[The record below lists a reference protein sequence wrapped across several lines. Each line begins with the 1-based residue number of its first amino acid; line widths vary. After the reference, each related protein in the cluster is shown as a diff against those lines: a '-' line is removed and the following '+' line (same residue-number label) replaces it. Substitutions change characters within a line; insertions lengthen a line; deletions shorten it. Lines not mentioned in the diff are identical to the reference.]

1 MVSVRPFGDNAGGQT
16 GVKIK
21 QVFTPVHE
29 TTWLWRKLHPKF
41 CCFSVRVQTCCTGL
55 PPRLPIKE
63 IPGEPGFLS
72 AASDGHR
79 HTPRDHNLNYTI
91 WTLYAESVG
100 FPVNVTLLWGTPT
113 PIYQATWDA
122 PTPIINLSSALV
134 RALSN
139 LSSKLGSA
147 HSNLSNYLG
156 PVQSNN
162 LEFALS
168 NLSSNLGC
176 ALSNLSNILGR
187 ALSNLSSNLGRPH
200 LPTNQVI
207 CPELKLNIRIANSQ
221 Q

>member
-29 TTWLWRKLHPKF
+29 TTLLWRKLHPKF
-41 CCFSVRVQTCCTGL
+41 SCFSVRVQTCCTGL

-63 IPGEPGFLS
+63 IPGEPGFQS

-147 HSNLSNYLG
+147 HSNLSTTWG
-156 PVQSNN
+156 ACSQTTW
-162 LEFALS
+162 
-168 NLSSNLGC
+168 SSPSPICQATWGAPSPIYQTSWGAPFLICQAIWG
-176 ALSNLSNILGR
+176 AR
-187 ALSNLSSNLGRPH
+187 TF
-200 LPTNQVI
+200 LPI
-207 CPELKLNIRIANSQ
+207 K
-221 Q
+221 

>member
-29 TTWLWRKLHPKF
+29 TTLLWRKLHPKF
-41 CCFSVRVQTCCTGL
+41 SCFSMRVQTCCTGL

-63 IPGEPGFLS
+63 IPGEPGFQS

-79 HTPRDHNLNYTI
+79 LTPRDHNLNYTI

-147 HSNLSNYLG
+147 HSNLSTTWG
-156 PVQSNN
+156 ACSQTTW
-162 LEFALS
+162 
-168 NLSSNLGC
+168 SSPSPICQATWGAPSPIYQTSWGAPFLICQAIWG
-176 ALSNLSNILGR
+176 AR
-187 ALSNLSSNLGRPH
+187 TF
-200 LPTNQVI
+200 LPI
-207 CPELKLNIRIANSQ
+207 K
-221 Q
+221 

>member
-41 CCFSVRVQTCCTGL
+41 SCFSVRVQTCCTGL

-63 IPGEPGFLS
+63 IPGEPGFQS

-79 HTPRDHNLNYTI
+79 LTPRDHNLNYTI

-147 HSNLSNYLG
+147 HSNLSTTWG
-156 PVQSNN
+156 ACSQTTW
-162 LEFALS
+162 
-168 NLSSNLGC
+168 SSPSPICQATWGAPSPIYQTSWGAPFLICQAIWG
-176 ALSNLSNILGR
+176 AR
-187 ALSNLSSNLGRPH
+187 TF
-200 LPTNQVI
+200 LPI
-207 CPELKLNIRIANSQ
+207 K
-221 Q
+221 

>member
-29 TTWLWRKLHPKF
+29 TTLLWRKLHPKF
-41 CCFSVRVQTCCTGL
+41 SCFSVRVQTCCTGL

-63 IPGEPGFLS
+63 IPGEPGFQS
-72 AASDGHR
+72 AASDGYH

-147 HSNLSNYLG
+147 HSNLSTTWG
-156 PVQSNN
+156 ACSQTTW
-162 LEFALS
+162 
-168 NLSSNLGC
+168 SSPSPICQATWGAPSPIYQTSWGAPFLICQAIWG
-176 ALSNLSNILGR
+176 AR
-187 ALSNLSSNLGRPH
+187 TF
-200 LPTNQVI
+200 LPI
-207 CPELKLNIRIANSQ
+207 K
-221 Q
+221 

>member
-1 MVSVRPFGDNAGGQT
+1 MLYWPAS
-16 GVKIK
+16 
-21 QVFTPVHE
+21 QVAYKRNSWRAWILVCSQWWTPPHPSWPQPE
-29 TTWLWRKLHPKF
+29 LHHLDTV
-41 CCFSVRVQTCCTGL
+41 CWISRFSCQC
-55 PPRLPIKE
+55 
-63 IPGEPGFLS
+63 
-72 AASDGHR
+72 
-79 HTPRDHNLNYTI
+79 HTPL
-91 WTLYAESVG
+91 
-100 FPVNVTLLWGTPT
+100 GTST

-122 PTPIINLSSALV
+122 PTPIINLSSTLV

-156 PVQSNN
+156 RVQSNN

-200 LPTNQVI
+200 LPTNQAI
-207 CPELKLNIRIANSQ
+207 CPELKVNIRIANSQ

>member
-29 TTWLWRKLHPKF
+29 TTLLWRKLHPKF
-41 CCFSVRVQTCCTGL
+41 SCFSVRVQTCCTGL

-63 IPGEPGFLS
+63 IPGEPGFQS

-147 HSNLSNYLG
+147 HSNLSTTWGACSQTTWSSPSPICQATWGAPSPIYQTSWGAPFLICQAIWG
-156 PVQSNN
+156 ARTFLPIKQYAQN
-162 LEFALS
+162 L
-168 NLSSNLGC
+168 N
-176 ALSNLSNILGR
+176 
-187 ALSNLSSNLGRPH
+187 
-200 LPTNQVI
+200 
-207 CPELKLNIRIANSQ
+207 
-221 Q
+221 

>member
-41 CCFSVRVQTCCTGL
+41 SCFSVRVQTCCTGL

-63 IPGEPGFLS
+63 IPGEPGFQS

-79 HTPRDHNLNYTI
+79 LTPHDHNLNNTI

-147 HSNLSNYLG
+147 HSNLSTTWG
-156 PVQSNN
+156 ACSQTTW
-162 LEFALS
+162 
-168 NLSSNLGC
+168 SSP
-176 ALSNLSNILGR
+176 S
-187 ALSNLSSNLGRPH
+187 P
-200 LPTNQVI
+200 I
-207 CPELKLNIRIANSQ
+207 CQATWGAPSPIYQTSWGAPFLIC
-221 Q
+221 

>member
-29 TTWLWRKLHPKF
+29 TTLLWRKLHPKF
-41 CCFSVRVQTCCTGL
+41 SCFSVRVQTCCTGL

-63 IPGEPGFLS
+63 IPGEPGFQS

-79 HTPRDHNLNYTI
+79 LTPRDHNLNYTI

-147 HSNLSNYLG
+147 HSNLSTTWG
-156 PVQSNN
+156 ACSQTTW
-162 LEFALS
+162 
-168 NLSSNLGC
+168 SSPSPICQATWGAPSPIYQTSWGAPFLICQAIWG
-176 ALSNLSNILGR
+176 AR
-187 ALSNLSSNLGRPH
+187 TF
-200 LPTNQVI
+200 LPI
-207 CPELKLNIRIANSQ
+207 K
-221 Q
+221 

>member
-21 QVFTPVHE
+21 QVFTPDHE

-41 CCFSVRVQTCCTGL
+41 SCFSVRVQTCCTGL

-63 IPGEPGFLS
+63 IPGGPGFQS
-72 AASDGHR
+72 AASDGHC

-147 HSNLSNYLG
+147 HSNQTTWGACSEINQTTWSSPSPICQATWGAPSPIYQTSWGTPFLICQAIWGARTFLPIKQYA
-156 PVQSNN
+156 QS
-162 LEFALS
+162 EY
-168 NLSSNLGC
+168 
-176 ALSNLSNILGR
+176 
-187 ALSNLSSNLGRPH
+187 
-200 LPTNQVI
+200 
-207 CPELKLNIRIANSQ
+207 KNSQ
-221 Q
+221 

>member
-1 MVSVRPFGDNAGGQT
+1 MEKTAS
-16 GVKIK
+16 K
-21 QVFTPVHE
+21 
-29 TTWLWRKLHPKF
+29 
-41 CCFSVRVQTCCTGL
+41 VQLFQREGETCCTGL
-55 PPRLPIKE
+55 PPRLPIKK
-63 IPGEPGFLS
+63 IPGFQS

-79 HTPRDHNLNYTI
+79 HTPCDHNLNYTI

-156 PVQSNN
+156 RVQSNN

>member
-41 CCFSVRVQTCCTGL
+41 SCFSVRVQTCCTGL

-63 IPGEPGFLS
+63 IPGEPGFQS
-72 AASDGHR
+72 AASYGHR

-147 HSNLSNYLG
+147 HSNLSTTWGACSQTTWSSPSPICQATWGAPSPIYQTSWGAPFLICQAIWG
-156 PVQSNN
+156 ACTFLPIKQYAQN
-162 LEFALS
+162 L
-168 NLSSNLGC
+168 
-176 ALSNLSNILGR
+176 
-187 ALSNLSSNLGRPH
+187 
-200 LPTNQVI
+200 
-207 CPELKLNIRIANSQ
+207 K
-221 Q
+221 

>member
-41 CCFSVRVQTCCTGL
+41 SCFSVRVQTCCTGL

-63 IPGEPGFLS
+63 IPGEPGFQS

-147 HSNLSNYLG
+147 HSNLSTTWG
-156 PVQSNN
+156 ACSQTTW
-162 LEFALS
+162 
-168 NLSSNLGC
+168 SSPSPICQATWGAPSPIYQTSWGAPFLICQAIWG
-176 ALSNLSNILGR
+176 AR
-187 ALSNLSSNLGRPH
+187 TF
-200 LPTNQVI
+200 LPI
-207 CPELKLNIRIANSQ
+207 K
-221 Q
+221 

>member
-41 CCFSVRVQTCCTGL
+41 SCFSVRVQTCCTGL

-63 IPGEPGFLS
+63 IPGEPGFQS

-147 HSNLSNYLG
+147 HSNLSTTWGACSQTTWSSPSPICQATWGAPSPIYQTSWGAPFLICQAIWG
-156 PVQSNN
+156 ARTFLPIKQYAQN
-162 LEFALS
+162 L
-168 NLSSNLGC
+168 
-176 ALSNLSNILGR
+176 
-187 ALSNLSSNLGRPH
+187 
-200 LPTNQVI
+200 
-207 CPELKLNIRIANSQ
+207 K
-221 Q
+221 

>member
-41 CCFSVRVQTCCTGL
+41 SCFSVRVQTCCTGL

-147 HSNLSNYLG
+147 HSNLSTTWGACSQTTWSSPSPICQATWGAPSPIYQTSWGAPFLICQAIWG
-156 PVQSNN
+156 ACTFLPIKQYAQN
-162 LEFALS
+162 L
-168 NLSSNLGC
+168 
-176 ALSNLSNILGR
+176 
-187 ALSNLSSNLGRPH
+187 
-200 LPTNQVI
+200 
-207 CPELKLNIRIANSQ
+207 K
-221 Q
+221 

>member
-29 TTWLWRKLHPKF
+29 TTLLWRKLHPKF
-41 CCFSVRVQTCCTGL
+41 SCFSVRVQTCCTGL

-63 IPGEPGFLS
+63 IPGEPGFQS

-79 HTPRDHNLNYTI
+79 LTPHDHNLNNTI

-147 HSNLSNYLG
+147 HSNLSTTWG
-156 PVQSNN
+156 ACSQTTW
-162 LEFALS
+162 
-168 NLSSNLGC
+168 SSPSPICQATWGAPSPIYQTSWGAPFLICQAIWG
-176 ALSNLSNILGR
+176 AR
-187 ALSNLSSNLGRPH
+187 TF
-200 LPTNQVI
+200 LPI
-207 CPELKLNIRIANSQ
+207 K
-221 Q
+221 

>member
-29 TTWLWRKLHPKF
+29 TTLLWRKLHPKF
-41 CCFSVRVQTCCTGL
+41 SCFSVRVQTCCTGL

-63 IPGEPGFLS
+63 IPGEPGFQS

-79 HTPRDHNLNYTI
+79 LTPRDHNLNYTI

-147 HSNLSNYLG
+147 HSNLSTTWGACSQTTWSSPSPICQATWGAPSPIYQTSWGAPFLICQAIWG
-156 PVQSNN
+156 ARTFLPIKQYAQN
-162 LEFALS
+162 L
-168 NLSSNLGC
+168 N
-176 ALSNLSNILGR
+176 
-187 ALSNLSSNLGRPH
+187 
-200 LPTNQVI
+200 
-207 CPELKLNIRIANSQ
+207 
-221 Q
+221 

>member
-29 TTWLWRKLHPKF
+29 TTLLWRKLHPKF
-41 CCFSVRVQTCCTGL
+41 SCFSVRVQTCCTGL

-63 IPGEPGFLS
+63 IPGEPGFQS

-79 HTPRDHNLNYTI
+79 LTPRDHNLNYTI

-139 LSSKLGSA
+139 LSTTWGACS
-147 HSNLSNYLG
+147 
-156 PVQSNN
+156 QTTW
-162 LEFALS
+162 
-168 NLSSNLGC
+168 SSPSPICQATWGAPSPIYQTSWGAPFLICQAIWG
-176 ALSNLSNILGR
+176 AR
-187 ALSNLSSNLGRPH
+187 TF
-200 LPTNQVI
+200 LPI
-207 CPELKLNIRIANSQ
+207 K
-221 Q
+221 

>member
-21 QVFTPVHE
+21 KVFTPVHE

-41 CCFSVRVQTCCTGL
+41 SCFSVRVQTCCTGL

-147 HSNLSNYLG
+147 HSNLSTTWG
-156 PVQSNN
+156 ACSQTTW
-162 LEFALS
+162 
-168 NLSSNLGC
+168 SSPSPICQATWGAPSPIYQTSWGAPFLICQAIWG
-176 ALSNLSNILGR
+176 AR
-187 ALSNLSSNLGRPH
+187 TF
-200 LPTNQVI
+200 LPI
-207 CPELKLNIRIANSQ
+207 K
-221 Q
+221 

>member
-41 CCFSVRVQTCCTGL
+41 SCFSVRVQTCCTGL

-63 IPGEPGFLS
+63 IPGEPGFQS
-72 AASDGHR
+72 AASDGYR

-147 HSNLSNYLG
+147 HSNLSTTWG
-156 PVQSNN
+156 ACSQTTW
-162 LEFALS
+162 
-168 NLSSNLGC
+168 SSPSPICQATWGAPSPIYQTSWGAPFLICQAIWG
-176 ALSNLSNILGR
+176 AR
-187 ALSNLSSNLGRPH
+187 TF
-200 LPTNQVI
+200 LPI
-207 CPELKLNIRIANSQ
+207 K
-221 Q
+221 

>member
-29 TTWLWRKLHPKF
+29 TTLLWRKLHPKF
-41 CCFSVRVQTCCTGL
+41 SCFSVRVQTCCTGL

-63 IPGEPGFLS
+63 IPGEPGFQS

-122 PTPIINLSSALV
+122 
-134 RALSN
+134 
-139 LSSKLGSA
+139 
-147 HSNLSNYLG
+147 HSNYQPVKHVGAPSPIYQANWGAPTHIKLLG
-156 PVQSNN
+156 ARAVKHIGVRPLQSVKQLGARPLQSIKH
-162 LEFALS
+162 LEA
-168 NLSSNLGC
+168 
-176 ALSNLSNILGR
+176 
-187 ALSNLSSNLGRPH
+187 RPF
-200 LPTNQVI
+200 
-207 CPELKLNIRIANSQ
+207 
-221 Q
+221 

>member
-41 CCFSVRVQTCCTGL
+41 SCFSVRVQTCCTGL

-63 IPGEPGFLS
+63 IPGEPGFQS

-113 PIYQATWDA
+113 PIYQATWGA
-122 PTPIINLSSALV
+122 PTPIYQPVKHVGARPLQSIKQIGERPLKSIKLLFFLNICLR
-134 RALSN
+134 RA
-139 LSSKLGSA
+139 
-147 HSNLSNYLG
+147 G
-156 PVQSNN
+156 P
-162 LEFALS
+162 
-168 NLSSNLGC
+168 
-176 ALSNLSNILGR
+176 
-187 ALSNLSSNLGRPH
+187 RPH
-200 LPTNQVI
+200 IPFSSRPLF
-207 CPELKLNIRIANSQ
+207 CM
-221 Q
+221 

>member
-41 CCFSVRVQTCCTGL
+41 SCFSVRVQTCCTGL

-63 IPGEPGFLS
+63 IPGEPGFQS

-122 PTPIINLSSALV
+122 PTPIINL
-134 RALSN
+134 
-139 LSSKLGSA
+139 
-147 HSNLSNYLG
+147 
-156 PVQSNN
+156 
-162 LEFALS
+162 
-168 NLSSNLGC
+168 
-176 ALSNLSNILGR
+176 
-187 ALSNLSSNLGRPH
+187 
-200 LPTNQVI
+200 
-207 CPELKLNIRIANSQ
+207 
-221 Q
+221 

>member
-29 TTWLWRKLHPKF
+29 TTLLWRKLHPKF
-41 CCFSVRVQTCCTGL
+41 SCFSMRVQTCCTGL

-72 AASDGHR
+72 AASDGHC
-79 HTPRDHNLNYTI
+79 HTPRDRNLNYTI

-147 HSNLSNYLG
+147 HSNLSTTWGACSQTTWSSPSPICQATWGAPSPIYQTSWGAPFLICQAIWG
-156 PVQSNN
+156 ACTFLPIKQYAQN
-162 LEFALS
+162 L
-168 NLSSNLGC
+168 
-176 ALSNLSNILGR
+176 
-187 ALSNLSSNLGRPH
+187 
-200 LPTNQVI
+200 
-207 CPELKLNIRIANSQ
+207 K
-221 Q
+221 

>member
-29 TTWLWRKLHPKF
+29 TSWLWRKLHPKF
-41 CCFSVRVQTCCTGL
+41 SCFSVRVQTCCTGL

-72 AASDGHR
+72 AASDGHC

-147 HSNLSNYLG
+147 HSNLSTTWG
-156 PVQSNN
+156 ACSQTTW
-162 LEFALS
+162 
-168 NLSSNLGC
+168 SSPSPICQATWGAPSPIYQTSWGAPFLICQAIWG
-176 ALSNLSNILGR
+176 AR
-187 ALSNLSSNLGRPH
+187 TF
-200 LPTNQVI
+200 LPI
-207 CPELKLNIRIANSQ
+207 K
-221 Q
+221 

>member
-29 TTWLWRKLHPKF
+29 TTLLWRKLHPKF
-41 CCFSVRVQTCCTGL
+41 SCFSMRVQTCCTGL

-63 IPGEPGFLS
+63 IPGEPGFQS

-79 HTPRDHNLNYTI
+79 LTPRDHNLNYTI

-147 HSNLSNYLG
+147 HSNQTTWG
-156 PVQSNN
+156 
-162 LEFALS
+162 
-168 NLSSNLGC
+168 GC
-176 ALSNLSNILGR
+176 SEINQTTWNSPSPICQATWVAPSPIYQTSWGAPFLICQAIWGAR
-187 ALSNLSSNLGRPH
+187 TF
-200 LPTNQVI
+200 LPI
-207 CPELKLNIRIANSQ
+207 K
-221 Q
+221 

>member
-21 QVFTPVHE
+21 KVFTPVHE

-41 CCFSVRVQTCCTGL
+41 SCFSVRVQTCCTGL

-63 IPGEPGFLS
+63 IPGEPGLQS
-72 AASDGHR
+72 IASYRHR
-79 HTPRDHNLNYTI
+79 HIPREHNLNYTI

-147 HSNLSNYLG
+147 HSNLSTTWG
-156 PVQSNN
+156 ACSQTTW
-162 LEFALS
+162 
-168 NLSSNLGC
+168 SSPSPICQATWGAPSPIYQTSWGAPFLICQAIWG
-176 ALSNLSNILGR
+176 AR
-187 ALSNLSSNLGRPH
+187 TF
-200 LPTNQVI
+200 LPI
-207 CPELKLNIRIANSQ
+207 K
-221 Q
+221 